1 MNFLSDRHIK
11 TFNFMYQTEYLS
23 FSSKGLTLHYKGLL
37 KKCFEDCGI
46 TNLFS
51 LSENLSDIRDFVFIK
66 NGLDDINLEL
76 DNFSGFLGLTEAP
89 AIFIGFF
96 DEPRYA
102 FAYFNNYQVLDFVEE
117 LLSNKEVTFESF
129 LNFKKN

>member
-76 DNFSGFLGLTEAP
+76 DNFSGLLGLTEAP
-89 AIFIGFF
+89 AILIGSF
-96 DEPRYA
+96 DEPMYA
-102 FAYFNNYQVLDFVEE
+102 FAYFKNYQVLDFVEE